1 VSRASGESAFRL
13 FGNGDHAVDADQLDV
28 TGKQKAVMSVGLNR
42 SASAAA
48 QA

>member
-1 VSRASGESAFRL
+1 MNL
-13 FGNGDHAVDADQLDV
+13 FIAWQWLYPAVVTDQHYNA
-28 TGKQKAVMSVGLNR
+28 GKQKAVMSVGLNR

>member
-13 FGNGDHAVDADQLDV
+13 FGNGDHAVDADQRC
-28 TGKQKAVMSVGLNR
+28 GARKQKAVMSGGLNR
-42 SASAAA
+42 SASAEA